1 MEDLK
6 RIPTW
11 ALVEE
16 LKTRKE
22 DIRFSKG
29 INYTIITIKN
39 NESEE
44 N

>member
-1 MEDLK
+1 MENLK
-6 RIPTW
+6 RTPTW
-11 ALVEE
+11 VLVEE

-22 DIRFSKG
+22 DIKFSKG
-29 INYTIITIKN
+29 INYTIITVKN